1 MDDNIV
7 FENNSVQVMNIIK
20 ETAIA
25 WLNEASGEIEAQT
38 KDNYDAA
45 GRVDTGETKG
55 SFKHHV
61 DDDELKATIGSEKE
75 NAIWEEYGTGIY
87 AENGNGRQGGWYI
100 HESQLT
106 EKAKSRMKKVH
117 GKNGEV
123 FYFTKGKK
131 GHRPFQHAYNSKQST
146 IIRMAEEKF
155 GENLK

>member
-1 MDDNIV
+1 MDNIV
-7 FENNSVQVMNIIK
+7 FENNSVQVMNVIK

-25 WLNEASGEIEAQT
+25 WLHEASGEIEAQT

-61 DDDELKATIGSEKE
+61 DEGELKSTIGSDME

-87 AENGNGRQGGWYI
+87 AESGGRQTPWVYMDPKTG
-100 HESQLT
+100 
-106 EKAKSRMKKVH
+106 
-117 GKNGEV
+117 N
-123 FYFTKGKK
+123 FYTTRGKK
-131 GHRPFQHAYNSKQST
+131 GHRPFQHAYDSKQST